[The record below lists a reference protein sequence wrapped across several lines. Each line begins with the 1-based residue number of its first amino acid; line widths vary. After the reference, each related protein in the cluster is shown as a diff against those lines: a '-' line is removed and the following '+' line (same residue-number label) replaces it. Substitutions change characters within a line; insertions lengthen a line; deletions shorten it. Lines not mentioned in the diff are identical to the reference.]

1 MQSMQCNLCNAIY
14 AIQSVQCNLC
24 NVIYAMQT
32 MQCDLCSIAA
42 EAPFAQQ
49 YDVIFEHMTTV
60 SFILG
65 VDAGVIYLYELRS
78 RVR

>member
-1 MQSMQCNLCNAIY
+1 MA
-14 AIQSVQCNLC
+14 
-24 NVIYAMQT
+24 
-32 MQCDLCSIAA
+32 CSIAA

-65 VDAGVIYLYELRS
+65 VDAGVIFFALPRAPERPWIWPS
-78 RVR
+78 AERPPGRANDVPTNHHIR